1 MSTTS
6 MKNLGGCRVWAEIR
20 VGALQRNLM
29 RIREYVRANAHL
41 RRVPGILAV
50 IKANAYGHGAVPVA
64 KALSRVGADW
74 FGVACLSEGVE
85 LRQAGIK
92 EPILLLGGCTLGEE
106 REVVEFNLTPT
117 ITDCAQLASLEKA
130 VRRSQSTENR
140 PFSIQL
146 KINTGM
152 NRLGIEPSDLTC
164 FARALTNCPH
174 LTLGGTLT
182 HFASSEVL
190 DNGQTCEQQNSFV
203 KALRQMAQLSVSPGL
218 IHMANSAALVARPD
232 TWADMVRPGAAL
244 YGCHVRFRPTPR
256 QREFE
261 AKLPLEPV
269 LSLRAKIVAVRDLLP
284 GATVG
289 YDAKFVTKRASRI
302 AVLAAGYA
310 DGLMRGLSN
319 RGSVLVRGHSVPIVG
334 QISMD
339 MAMIDVTEVEGVSVG
354 DTVTI
359 IGQDNEATQTTGEI
373 ANALET
379 VVQDVLCALGRRV
392 RRVYLKG

>member
-1 MSTTS
+1 MSTSSIKT
-6 MKNLGGCRVWAEIR
+6 LGGCRVWAEIR

-41 RRVPGILAV
+41 RRVPRILAV

-64 KALSRVGADW
+64 KALSRVGAD

-92 EPILLLGGCTLGEE
+92 EPILLLGGFTVGEE

-117 ITDCAQLASLEKA
+117 ITDCAQLLPLEKA
-130 VRRSQSTENR
+130 VRRSRSAENR
-140 PFSIQL
+140 PLSIQL

-152 NRLGIEPSDLTC
+152 NRLGVAPSDLTC
-164 FARALTNCPH
+164 FAQALTNCAH
-174 LTLGGTLT
+174 LRLGGTFT
-182 HFASSEVL
+182 HIASSDL
-190 DNGQTCEQQNSFV
+190 LNSGQTYEQHNSFV
-203 KALRQMAQLSVSPGL
+203 KGLRQLAQLGISPGL
-218 IHMANSAALVARPD
+218 IHMANSAALLARPD

-244 YGCHVRFRPTPR
+244 YGCHVRFHPAAR

-261 AKLPLEPV
+261 AKLLLEPV
-269 LSLRAKIVAVRDLLP
+269 LSLRTKIVAVRDLLP

-289 YDAKFVTKRASRI
+289 YDAKFITKRVTRI

-319 RGSVLVRGHSVPIVG
+319 RGRVLICGQSVPIVG

-339 MAMIDVTEVEGVSVG
+339 MAMIDVTDVERVSVG

-359 IGQDNEATQTTGEI
+359 IGQDREATQTTGEV
-373 ANALET
+373 ADVLET
-379 VVQDVLCALGRRV
+379 IVQDVLCGLGRRV